1 MRREAPEPGGAEAEG
16 SGGSSG
22 GSTVGPGEKT
32 WGSQEEEEGDGRAA
46 VEGPGSSEERNKV
59 VEDWESKVLGSESV
73 REKTRKSHSGMH
85 THQHLLCANSM
96 PSSMLGTEMNEK
108 VEMYFL
114 PLRACNSVRKSGL
127 HEQLMTRE
135 QSGEG
140 VV

>member
-59 VEDWESKVLGSESV
+59 VEDWESKVLGSESEM
-73 REKTRKSHSGMH
+73 R
-85 THQHLLCANSM
+85 
-96 PSSMLGTEMNEK
+96 LGTSVMAGSPVPR
-108 VEMYFL
+108 VED
-114 PLRACNSVRKSGL
+114 S
-127 HEQLMTRE
+127 
-135 QSGEG
+135 G
-140 VV
+140 VVEWMDGDVIWLR